1 VVVVLLSVVQTATVE
16 SCVGLSVCCDLCRL
30 WVHALA
36 VFNIYML
43 MMEPRILPPTL
54 YFTRE
59 LLVIATDQA
68 STYRDFLL
76 VLLVLLAVGCLSAL
90 TIAAPARLDWR
101 VARLGGMWC
110 APGCASQ
117 GLHKANAS
125 GRPQSAEA
133 ARSGLLSREAVA
145 QSVAQWEVVRVRWH
159 VPAEWETVW
168 WSGSVREGV

>member
-1 VVVVLLSVVQTATVE
+1 
-16 SCVGLSVCCDLCRL
+16 
-30 WVHALA
+30 
-36 VFNIYML
+36 
-43 MMEPRILPPTL
+43 MEPRILPPTL

-159 VPAEWETVW
+159 VPASVENGAVSSQHTVRILA
-168 WSGSVREGV
+168 SRRRPVQLPLGHRLAAAALVRLACTATQT